1 MVFNNNEHIYVK
13 INDIVKADLSAPYS
27 DGSKMDPKSAHY
39 THVKEHNKKNYD
51 FLGPYIGTDAY
62 FLVRSIQFPNRTG
75 GHLDS
80 IILMQ
85 VCVETED
92 DLFYFLVSDAY
103 DPIVSKNQEYYIVEF
118 KVC

>member
-1 MVFNNNEHIYVK
+1 MI
-13 INDIVKADLSAPYS
+13 
-27 DGSKMDPKSAHY
+27 
-39 THVKEHNKKNYD
+39 

-75 GHLDS
+75 GPLDS
-80 IILMQ
+80 IRLMQ
-85 VCVETED
+85 VCVEAED

-103 DPIVSKNQEYYIVEF
+103 DPAVCGNQEYYIVEF

>member
-1 MVFNNNEHIYVK
+1 MVFNNNEHLYVK
-13 INDIVKADLSAPYS
+13 INGIVKGDLSAPYS

-39 THVKEHNKKNYD
+39 KHVKEKNQKNYD
-51 FLGPYIGTDAY
+51 LLGPYIGTDAY

-85 VCVETED
+85 VCVEAED